1 MSADVFDQPLTSPFS
16 SIRHWPW
23 SLLKTLLA
31 RASMVPCSFGFL
43 PSSWAV
49 FLLFFASLFVCF
61 HISLVV
67 LNSIK
72 YQSSLT
78 LGPKP
83 SSFLFLYILV
93 CSLAYSP
100 GFGGHLYVDGTHKY
114 ISHLS
119 SCFLIFLSVFL
130 KAPQSQHIQNHSH
143 GLPTPPNLAFSQ
155 CSLSWWRAPP
165 LLSSASHLG
174 ILSHGHFSLTG
185 PFLTVVVTSAWLPHC
200 LNISNL

>member
-1 MSADVFDQPLTSPFS
+1 MSLFYQFPLTLNLFLSGFGLHCTFLPMSADVFDQPLTSPFS

-83 SSFLFLYILV
+83 STFLFLYILV
-93 CSLAYSP
+93 LQ
-100 GFGGHLYVDGTHKY
+100 
-114 ISHLS
+114 
-119 SCFLIFLSVFL
+119 SCL
-130 KAPQSQHIQNHSH
+130 
-143 GLPTPPNLAFSQ
+143 
-155 CSLSWWRAPP
+155 LSWLWWSPVCRWNPQI
-165 LLSSASHLG
+165 H
-174 ILSHGHFSLTG
+174 I
-185 PFLTVVVTSAWLPHC
+185 PF
-200 LNISNL
+200 I